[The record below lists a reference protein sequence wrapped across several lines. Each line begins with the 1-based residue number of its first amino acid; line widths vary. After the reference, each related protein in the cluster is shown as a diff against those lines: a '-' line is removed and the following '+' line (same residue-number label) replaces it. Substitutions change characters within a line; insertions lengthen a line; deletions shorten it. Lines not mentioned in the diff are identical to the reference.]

1 MGVMKNLLRSGIGVV
16 GKSIMNVADAHTGGL
31 ASQLLNKTMD
41 FTNDNA
47 GIIGKVVGGIG
58 RSVLSNNARKK
69 LADVSTNAINMLP
82 SGQVKQTLKS
92 INESAIKRYDDDDD
106 TITRNSGSAVSINPR
121 HFRSSQNSSSRI
133 STDSTNTP
141 RVKQRVR
148 RRIRRV

>member
-82 SGQVKQTLKS
+82 SGKVKQTLKS

-106 TITRNSGSAVSINPR
+106 TITRNCGSAVSINPR
-121 HFRSSQNSSSRI
+121 HFGSSQNSSSRI
-133 STDSTNTP
+133 STVSTNTP
-141 RVKQRVR
+141 RVKRVR

>member
-82 SGQVKQTLKS
+82 SGKVKQTLKS

-121 HFRSSQNSSSRI
+121 HFRSSQNLSSRI

>member
-82 SGQVKQTLKS
+82 SGKVKQTLKS

-121 HFRSSQNSSSRI
+121 HFRSSQNLSSRI

-141 RVKQRVR
+141 RKKRVR

>member
-41 FTNDNA
+41 FTHGNA

-82 SGQVKQTLKS
+82 SGKVKQTLKS

-121 HFRSSQNSSSRI
+121 HFGSSQNSSSRI
-133 STDSTNTP
+133 STVSTNTP

>member
-82 SGQVKQTLKS
+82 SGKVKQTLKS

-121 HFRSSQNSSSRI
+121 HFRSSQNLSSRI
-133 STDSTNTP
+133 STVSTKTP

>member
-82 SGQVKQTLKS
+82 SGKVKQTLKS

-121 HFRSSQNSSSRI
+121 HFRSSQNLSSRI
-133 STDSTNTP
+133 STDSKNTP
-141 RVKQRVR
+141 RKKRVR

>member
-58 RSVLSNNARKK
+58 RSVLSNSARKK

-82 SGQVKQTLKS
+82 SGKVKQTLKS

-121 HFRSSQNSSSRI
+121 HFRSSQNLSSRI

-141 RVKQRVR
+141 RKKRVR